1 MKQYFISEDLLEEAI
16 GGLVVFGRVAVECT
30 VEKLKQL
37 EEVDLIESFYQ
48 REVKEGSEGIVMRPS
63 MNPYNPLGK

>member
-1 MKQYFISEDLLEEAI
+1 MKQYLIFEDLLEEAVA
-16 GGLVVFGRVAVECT
+16 GLNVFGGVAVGNT

-37 EEVDLIESFYQ
+37 EEVDLIESVYQ
-48 REVKEGSEGIVMRPS
+48 QEVKEGSEGIVMRPS